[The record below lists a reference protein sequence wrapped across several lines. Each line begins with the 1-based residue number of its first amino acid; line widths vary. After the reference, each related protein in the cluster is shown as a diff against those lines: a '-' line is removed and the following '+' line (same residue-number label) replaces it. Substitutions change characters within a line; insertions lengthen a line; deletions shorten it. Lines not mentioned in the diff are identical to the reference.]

1 MATTKAQVLPKD
13 LLNLNAAAFRKL
25 VGHRLPRAHGFI
37 PSEMPGCCGAL
48 ILHSFSSEKLTD
60 VLQFAVNI
68 RAVAYRYGT
77 LIATTVPHQ
86 ERVNELLAAVGFKR
100 RVCGK
105 SNHGNYKITVWTWTR
120 K

>member
-25 VGHRLPRAHGFI
+25 VGRRRACAHFST
-37 PSEMPGCCGAL
+37 SEMPGCCGAL
-48 ILHSFSSEKLTD
+48 ILYNFSSGDLPD
-60 VLQFAVNI
+60 VRQFAVNI

-77 LIATTVPHQ
+77 LIATTVPRQ
-86 ERVNELLAAVGFKR
+86 ERANELLAAVGFKR

-105 SNHGNYKITVWTWTR
+105 SNHGDYKITVWTWKR